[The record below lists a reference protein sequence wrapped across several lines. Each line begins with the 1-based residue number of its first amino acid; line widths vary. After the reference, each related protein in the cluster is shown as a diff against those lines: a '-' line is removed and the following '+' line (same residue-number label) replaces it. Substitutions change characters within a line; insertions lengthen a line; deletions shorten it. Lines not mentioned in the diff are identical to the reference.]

1 MRSGPSPLRRD
12 DVRGAARYH
21 GVMSHAV
28 RLPPPAPDDAA
39 ARNMR
44 QLVLLRWMAVGG
56 QLATILTV
64 HYGFGITLP
73 IAQMFVVLA
82 GLVMLNV
89 MTWLGHPHWPV
100 TNFQLF
106 GTLVCDVFAL
116 SVQLY
121 LSGGA
126 NNPFVSLYL
135 LQVVMGAVL
144 LHAWSSWALVGFTA
158 VAFAVVAAVSPPLA
172 LPPWFATHLSPVYVL
187 ALWCNFVLAAVLLVL
202 FVTRIAANLRERDA
216 YLADLSRRAAE
227 EDQIV
232 RMGLLASGAAHE
244 LGTPL
249 ASIAVLLG
257 DWKADPAVT
266 HDPRLAAEVA
276 EMQAEVM
283 RCKTIVS
290 GILFAAGEVTG
301 VAPERTT
308 VRRFLRQLI
317 DAWPGTVAF
326 HDALSDDTPIVA
338 DRALGQALTNLLD
351 NAVEAGAER
360 IALTAR
366 MEEAMLVLTV
376 QDDGSGFPPQ
386 VLDSLGRPYNTSKAR
401 RGAGL
406 GLFLATNV
414 LRTLGGTLQARN
426 RAEGGA
432 EAVLRLPIASL
443 ALEARG

>member
-1 MRSGPSPLRRD
+1 MAD
-12 DVRGAARYH
+12 YAT
-21 GVMSHAV
+21 
-28 RLPPPAPDDAA
+28 RLPPPAPEDAA

-44 QLVLLRWMAVGG
+44 LLVLLRWLAVGG

-64 HYGFGITLP
+64 HYGFGVQLP
-73 IAQMFVVLA
+73 VAAMAVVLA
-82 GLVMLNV
+82 ALVMLNV

-106 GTLVCDVFAL
+106 GALVCDVVAL
-116 SVQLY
+116 TVQLH

-126 NNPFVSLYL
+126 ANPFVSLYL

-144 LHAWSSWALVGFTA
+144 LHAWSSWALVGLTST
-158 VAFAVVAAVSPPLA
+158 AFALVALVSPPLV
-172 LPPWFATHLSPVYVL
+172 LPHWLATSLSPAYVL
-187 ALWCNFVLAAVLLVL
+187 GLWCNFVLAAVLLVL
-202 FVTRIAANLRERDA
+202 FVTRIAANLRSRDA
-216 YLADLSRRAAE
+216 HLAAMRQRAAE
-227 EDQIV
+227 EDHIV

-249 ASIAVLLG
+249 SSISVLLG
-257 DWKADPAVT
+257 DWRNEIAIRRQ
-266 HDPRLAAEVA
+266 PRLAAEVD

-301 VAPERTT
+301 EAPERTT
-308 VRRFLRQLI
+308 LRRFLSSI
-317 DAWPGTVAF
+317 VEAWPGDLTF
-326 HDALSDDTPIVA
+326 EDRLREDRPIVA

-351 NAVEAGAER
+351 NAAEAGATTIR
-360 IALTAR
+360 LSAR
-366 MEEAMLVLTV
+366 LEEADVVLTV
-376 QDDGSGFPPQ
+376 QDDGSGFPAE
-386 VLDSLGRPYNTSKAR
+386 VLAGLGRPYNSSKDR

-426 RAEGGA
+426 MVGGGA
-432 EAVLRLPIASL
+432 ETVLRLPLASL
-443 ALEARG
+443 ALEGA

>member
-1 MRSGPSPLRRD
+1 M
-12 DVRGAARYH
+12 ATQAT
-21 GVMSHAV
+21 
-28 RLPPPAPDDAA
+28 RLPPPAPEDAA

-44 QLVLLRWMAVGG
+44 LLVLLRWLAVGG

-64 HYGFGITLP
+64 HYGFGIRLP
-73 IAQMFVVLA
+73 IAPMAVVLA
-82 GLVMLNV
+82 ALVMLNV

-106 GTLVCDVFAL
+106 GALACDVLAL
-116 SVQLY
+116 TAQLH

-126 NNPFVSLYL
+126 ANPFVSLYL

-144 LHAWSSWALVGFTA
+144 LHAWSSWALVGLTSA
-158 VAFAVVAAVSPPLA
+158 AFAGVALLSPPLV
-172 LPPWFATHLSPVYVL
+172 LPPWLATTLSPAYVL
-187 ALWCNFVLAAVLLVL
+187 GLWCNFVLAAVLLVL
-202 FVTRIAANLRERDA
+202 FVTRIAANLRSRDA
-216 YLADLSRRAAE
+216 HLATMRQRAAE
-227 EDQIV
+227 EDHIV

-249 ASIAVLLG
+249 SSISVLLG
-257 DWKADPAVT
+257 DWKSEPAIRGEA
-266 HDPRLAAEVA
+266 RLAAEVD

-301 VAPERTT
+301 EAPERTT
-308 VRRFLRQLI
+308 LRRFLAGI
-317 DAWPGTVAF
+317 VDTWPGSLAF
-326 HDALSDDTPIVA
+326 DDRLGEDRPIVA

-351 NAVEAGAER
+351 NAAEAGAAT
-360 IALTAR
+360 ITMTAR
-366 MEEAMLVLTV
+366 LEEAMLVLDV
-376 QDDGSGFPPQ
+376 RDDGGGFPAE
-386 VLDSLGRPYNTSKAR
+386 VLAALGRPYNSSKDR

-426 RAEGGA
+426 LPGGGA
-432 EAVLRLPIASL
+432 ETVLRLPLASL
-443 ALEARG
+443 ALAPA

>member
-1 MRSGPSPLRRD
+1 MTQPP
-12 DVRGAARYH
+12 
-21 GVMSHAV
+21 
-28 RLPPPAPDDAA
+28 RLPPPAPEDAA

-64 HYGFGITLP
+64 HYGFGIALP
-73 IAQMFVVLA
+73 IAPMSVVLA

-126 NNPFVSLYL
+126 ANPFVSLYL

-158 VAFAVVAAVSPPLA
+158 VAFAIVAAVSPPLA

-257 DWKADPAVT
+257 DWKSDPAIAT
-266 HDPRLAAEVA
+266 DARLAAEVA

-308 VRRFLRQLI
+308 VRRFLGQLVE
-317 DAWPGTVAF
+317 AWPGTVAF
-326 HDALSDDTPIVA
+326 HDALHDDTPIVA

-360 IALTAR
+360 IVLTAA
-366 MEEAMLVLTV
+366 MEGGKDDAMLVLTV

-386 VLDSLGRPYNTSKAR
+386 VLGSLGRPYNTSKDR

-426 RAEGGA
+426 RATGGA
-432 EAVLRLPIASL
+432 ETVLRLPIASL
-443 ALEARG
+443 ALEARR

>member
-1 MRSGPSPLRRD
+1 MPHTVTRP
-12 DVRGAARYH
+12 A
-21 GVMSHAV
+21 
-28 RLPPPAPDDAA
+28 PPAPEDAA

-44 QLVLLRWMAVGG
+44 QLVLLRWLAVVG

-64 HYGFGITLP
+64 HYGFGIALP
-73 IAQMFVVLA
+73 IAPMAVVLVA
-82 GLVMLNV
+82 LVMVNV

-100 TNFQLF
+100 TTFQLF
-106 GTLVCDVFAL
+106 ATLVCDVIAL

-126 NNPFVSLYL
+126 SNPFVSLYL

-144 LHAWSSWALVGFTA
+144 LYTWSSWVLVGLTA
-158 VAFAVVAAVSPPLA
+158 TAFAIVALVSPPLA
-172 LPPWFATHLSPVYVL
+172 LPPWFETHLSPAYVL

-257 DWKADPAVT
+257 DWKGDPAIA

-308 VRRFLRQLI
+308 VRRFLTQLV

-360 IALTAR
+360 ITLTAM
-366 MEEAMLVLTV
+366 MEGTMEQAMLVLTV
-376 QDDGSGFPPQ
+376 RDDGSGFPPQ
-386 VLDSLGRPYNTSKAR
+386 VLGSLGRPYNTSKDR

-432 EAVLRLPIASL
+432 ETVLRLPIASL
-443 ALEARG
+443 ALEARA

>member
-1 MRSGPSPLRRD
+1 
-12 DVRGAARYH
+12 
-21 GVMSHAV
+21 MSTHAP
-28 RLPPPAPDDAA
+28 RPPAPAPEDAA

-44 QLVLLRWMAVGG
+44 LLVLLRWLAVGG

-64 HYGFGITLP
+64 YYGFGVPLP
-73 IAQMFVVLA
+73 LAPMVVVLA
-82 GLVMLNV
+82 ALVMLNV

-106 GTLVCDVFAL
+106 GTLVCDVLAL

-126 NNPFVSLYL
+126 ANPFVSLYL

-144 LHAWSSWALVGFTA
+144 LHAWSSWALVGLTA
-158 VAFAVVAAVSPPLA
+158 AAFATVTLVSPPLA
-172 LPPWFATHLSPVYVL
+172 LPPWLASTLSPAYVL

-202 FVTRIAANLRERDA
+202 FVTRIAANLRSRDA
-216 YLADLSRRAAE
+216 HLAGLRQRAAE
-227 EDQIV
+227 EDHIV

-257 DWKADPAVT
+257 DWKSEAAIARE
-266 HDPRLAAEVA
+266 PRLLAEVD
-276 EMQAEVM
+276 EMQAEVA

-301 VAPERTT
+301 EAPERTT
-308 VRRFLRQLI
+308 LRRFLSQI
-317 DAWPGTVAF
+317 VHAWPGTVTVNDRLA
-326 HDALSDDTPIVA
+326 DDRPIVA
-338 DRALGQALTNLLD
+338 DRALGQTLTNLLD
-351 NAVEAGAER
+351 NAVEAGARE
-360 IALTAR
+360 IAMTAA
-366 MEEAMLVLTV
+366 MEGEMLVLTV
-376 QDDGSGFPPQ
+376 RDDGSGFPDE
-386 VLDSLGRPYNTSKAR
+386 VLAALGRPYNTSKPR

-414 LRTLGGTLQARN
+414 LRTLGGTLEARN
-426 RAEGGA
+426 RREGGA
-432 EAVLRLPIASL
+432 ETIVRLPIASL
-443 ALEARG
+443 ALAAAA

>member
-1 MRSGPSPLRRD
+1 
-12 DVRGAARYH
+12 
-21 GVMSHAV
+21 
-28 RLPPPAPDDAA
+28 
-39 ARNMR
+39 MR

-257 DWKADPAVT
+257 DWKADPAVA

-432 EAVLRLPIASL
+432 ETVLRLPIASL

>member
-1 MRSGPSPLRRD
+1 MSTHPS
-12 DVRGAARYH
+12 
-21 GVMSHAV
+21 
-28 RLPPPAPDDAA
+28 RLPPPAPEDAA

-44 QLVLLRWMAVGG
+44 LLVLLRWLAVGG
-56 QLATILTV
+56 QLAAILIV
-64 HYGFGITLP
+64 HFGLAIHLP
-73 IAQMFVVLA
+73 LAPMFVVLA
-82 GLVMLNV
+82 ALVMLNI

-106 GTLVCDVFAL
+106 GSLACDVVAL

-126 NNPFVSLYL
+126 SNPFVSLYL

-144 LHAWSSWALVGFTA
+144 LHAWSSWALVGLTSA
-158 VAFAVVAAVSPPLA
+158 ALALVAMTSPPLA
-172 LPPWFATHLSPVYVL
+172 LPPFLATTLSPIYVIG
-187 ALWCNFVLAAVLLVL
+187 LWCNFVLAAVLLVL
-202 FVTRIAANLRERDA
+202 FVTRIAANLRSRDA
-216 YLADLSRRAAE
+216 HLAAMRQRAAE
-227 EDQIV
+227 EDHIV

-249 ASIAVLLG
+249 SSISVLLG
-257 DWKADPAVT
+257 DWKGELAIRRE
-266 HDPRLAAEVA
+266 PRLAAEVD

-301 VAPERTT
+301 EAPERTT
-308 VRRFLRQLI
+308 LRRFLSGI
-317 DAWPGTVAF
+317 VDTWSGNVAF
-326 HDALSDDTPIVA
+326 DDRLGEDRPIVA

-351 NAVEAGAER
+351 NAAEAGANA
-360 IALTAR
+360 ITLVAR
-366 MEEAMLVLTV
+366 LEDTMLVLTV
-376 QDDGSGFPPQ
+376 QDDGSGFSPD
-386 VLDSLGRPYNTSKAR
+386 VLASLGRPYNSNKDR

-426 RAEGGA
+426 RSQGGA
-432 EAVLRLPIASL
+432 ETILRLPLASL
-443 ALEARG
+443 ALEAVA

>member
-1 MRSGPSPLRRD
+1 M
-12 DVRGAARYH
+12 
-21 GVMSHAV
+21 
-28 RLPPPAPDDAA
+28 
-39 ARNMR
+39 
-44 QLVLLRWMAVGG
+44 
-56 QLATILTV
+56 
-64 HYGFGITLP
+64 
-73 IAQMFVVLA
+73 
-82 GLVMLNV
+82 
-89 MTWLGHPHWPV
+89 
-100 TNFQLF
+100 
-106 GTLVCDVFAL
+106 
-116 SVQLY
+116 
-121 LSGGA
+121 
-126 NNPFVSLYL
+126 
-135 LQVVMGAVL
+135 
-144 LHAWSSWALVGFTA
+144 
-158 VAFAVVAAVSPPLA
+158 
-172 LPPWFATHLSPVYVL
+172 L
-187 ALWCNFVLAAVLLVL
+187 ALWCKFVLAAVLLVL

-257 DWKADPAVT
+257 DWKGDPAIA

-308 VRRFLRQLI
+308 VRRFLTQLV

-360 IALTAR
+360 ITLTAM
-366 MEEAMLVLTV
+366 MEGTMEQAMLVLTV
-376 QDDGSGFPPQ
+376 RDDGSGFPPQ
-386 VLDSLGRPYNTSKAR
+386 VLGSLGRPYNTSKDR

-432 EAVLRLPIASL
+432 ETVLRLPIASL
-443 ALEARG
+443 ALEARA

>member
-1 MRSGPSPLRRD
+1 
-12 DVRGAARYH
+12 
-21 GVMSHAV
+21 
-28 RLPPPAPDDAA
+28 
-39 ARNMR
+39 MR
-44 QLVLLRWMAVGG
+44 QLVLLRWLAVGG

-64 HYGFGITLP
+64 HYGFGIRLP
-73 IAQMFVVLA
+73 IAPMIVVLTA
-82 GLVMLNV
+82 LVMLNV

-106 GTLVCDVFAL
+106 GSLACDVVAL

-126 NNPFVSLYL
+126 ANPFVSLYL

-144 LHAWSSWALVGFTA
+144 LHAWSSWALVGLTSA
-158 VAFAVVAAVSPPLA
+158 AFATVALVSPPLA
-172 LPPWFATHLSPVYVL
+172 LPPWLATTLSPAYLL

-202 FVTRIAANLRERDA
+202 FVTRIAANLRSRDA
-216 YLADLSRRAAE
+216 YLAGLRQRAAE

-257 DWKADPAVT
+257 DWKGDPAIAA
-266 HDPRLAAEVA
+266 DQRLAAEVD
-276 EMQAEVM
+276 EMQAEVK

-301 VAPERTT
+301 EAPERTT
-308 VRRFLRQLI
+308 LRRFLTALVAPWGQRI
-317 DAWPGTVAF
+317 TVV
-326 HDALSDDTPIVA
+326 DRLGEDRPIVA

-351 NAVEAGAER
+351 NAAEAGADG
-360 IALTAR
+360 IVFTAA

-376 QDDGSGFPPQ
+376 ADDGSGFPEA
-386 VLDSLGRPYNTSKAR
+386 VLASLGRPYNTSKDR
-401 RGAGL
+401 KGAGL

-426 RAEGGA
+426 RPGGGA
-432 EAVLRLPIASL
+432 ETVLRLPIAAL
-443 ALEARG
+443 ALDRAA